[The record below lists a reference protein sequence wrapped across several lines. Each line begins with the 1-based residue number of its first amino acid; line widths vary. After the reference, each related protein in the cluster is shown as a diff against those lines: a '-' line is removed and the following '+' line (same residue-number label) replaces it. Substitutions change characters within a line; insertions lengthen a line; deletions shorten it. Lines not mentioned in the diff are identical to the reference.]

1 MRLPLAILFAA
12 ALAACSSSSVDV
24 QRTAP
29 SQTAVGGSRAV
40 AVSAPRFGDYKP
52 HPWDSR
58 APYSHQVHGVDVSRW
73 QGDVNWPVARQ
84 SGVAFAF
91 IKATEGGD
99 VADPMFLKN
108 WINTARA
115 GVARGAYH
123 YYYFCRSAEEQARW
137 FIANVPRDPNAL
149 PPVLDLEWTHTS
161 KTCPWRPDGGH
172 IQSEA
177 KKYLDILERHYG
189 QRPVIYT
196 TVDFYRETGIGSLK
210 NTEFWLRSVAGHP
223 VEVYPGAEWTFWQY
237 TGTGQV
243 PGIDGPVDL
252 NVYRGSTSS
261 WKRWRS

>member
-1 MRLPLAILFAA
+1 MRLPLATLLLA

-29 SQTAVGGSRAV
+29 SQTAVGGYRAV

-52 HPWDSR
+52 HPWDAR
-58 APYSHQVHGVDVSRW
+58 APFAHQVHGIDVSRW
-73 QGDVNWPVARQ
+73 QGDIDWMTARS
-84 SGVAFAF
+84 SGVSFAF

-99 VADPMFLKN
+99 VADPMFIKN
-108 WINTARA
+108 WIASARA

-149 PPVLDLEWTHTS
+149 PPVLDLEWTHKST
-161 KTCPWRPDGGH
+161 TCPWRPDGTH
-172 IQSEA
+172 VRLEA
-177 KKYLDILERHYG
+177 DKFLDILERHYG
-189 QRPVIYT
+189 QRPVVYT
-196 TVDFYRETGIGSLK
+196 TVDFYRETGIGSL
-210 NTEFWLRSVAGHP
+210 NDTEFWLRSVAGHP
-223 VEVYPGAEWTFWQY
+223 VDVYSGADWTFWQY

-252 NVYRGSTSS
+252 NVYNGSTSS